1 MEIEKFCQTHFTP
14 IARITHILTI
24 RVQKYVHYRAYSN
37 IICLETHGPPV
48 QSHIKAS
55 VTCRS
60 TSKC

>member
-24 RVQKYVHYRAYSN
+24 RVQKIIHYRANFN

-48 QSHIKAS
+48 QSQIKAS
-55 VTCRS
+55 VRS